1 MERRIDAGIVDPSE
15 LGRSLLARML
25 EVRCQRVWAAA
36 SADEAWARI
45 DEAGP
50 PQLLLVDVDAPA
62 DGPRSFLRRLE
73 VGQTDVVV
81 MVRDK
86 DPAVAAA
93 LVHDGALEVVRKPL
107 AERDLSRVVR
117 MARRG
122 EFPEV
127 ASRVRGRI
135 AAWAQILD
143 EAGVPLLSW
152 EVHDLSVSGALL
164 RSHAPVPPGTRLG
177 LRLVFGT
184 TQAEACAE
192 IVRVQEP
199 DWGVVPGVAV
209 RFVEGAEGVAEV
221 VRAMGGR

>member
-1 MERRIDAGIVDPSE
+1 MDRSIEAGIVEPSGV
-15 LGRSLLARML
+15 GRTLLARML
-25 EVRCQRVWAAA
+25 GVRCGRVWTAA
-36 SADEAWARI
+36 SADDAWAVI
-45 DEAGP
+45 DEDGP
-50 PQLLLVDVDAPA
+50 PHLLLVDTDASG

-81 MVRDK
+81 MTRDK
-86 DPAVAAA
+86 DPSVAAT
-93 LVHDGALEVVRKPL
+93 LVHDGALEVLAKPL
-107 AERDLSRVVR
+107 SDRDLARVVR
-117 MARRG
+117 RVRQG

-135 AAWAQILD
+135 AAWAQVLD
-143 EAGVPLLSW
+143 DAGSPVVSW

-164 RSHAPVPPGTRLG
+164 RSHAPIPPGTRLA
-177 LRLVFGT
+177 LRLIFGT
-184 TQAEACAE
+184 TRAEARAE

-209 RFVEGAEGVAEV
+209 RFVDGEGDVAEV